1 MTFVYVWEILFN
13 ESYLYQQT
21 QTCRKTDKDQPLLK
35 NIFKYHS
42 SFQPGE
48 AFDLSLLTPLIR
60 FLLILFRTQML
71 LIRLISSLRS
81 LQLSLSVGKQKKS
94 ILKNKGK
101 LHLKLSG

>member
-21 QTCRKTDKDQPLLK
+21 HTCRKTDKDQPSLK

-48 AFDLSLLTPLIR
+48 AFDLSLLTPLIC
-60 FLLILFRTQML
+60 FLLILIRSQNL
-71 LIRLISSLRS
+71 LTHLIISLRS
-81 LQLSLSVGKQKKS
+81 LQLFLSVGKQKKS
-94 ILKNKGK
+94 VFNYKEK
-101 LHLKLSG
+101 LHLKL